1 MRTYPK
7 PVRTLPRYRLARE
20 DGGSHPAKVNR
31 RAEWSREASR
41 ITATGGIAEL
51 PLIDG
56 TPVRVLERSRA

>member
-7 PVRTLPRYRLARE
+7 PARTLPRYRLARE

-31 RAEWSREASR
+31 RAEWVREVAR

-51 PLIDG
+51 PLIQDV
-56 TPVRVLERSRA
+56 PVRVLQKEIA